1 MKRLRGRWKE
11 TAGIGCPA
19 GSTQCTRMG
28 ATAPETAPG
37 AAPGPAPEPAP
48 EDVRAWRIRGGATQ
62 SSPASAEAHPASVA
76 SSGRHGRPIAAAAV
90 LEGALP
96 AATAAALAS

>member
-28 ATAPETAPG
+28 STAPETAPE
-37 AAPGPAPEPAP
+37 PAPEPAP

-62 SSPASAEAHPASVA
+62 SSPASAEAHRASVA